1 LSTSTDPTL
10 YVIPGSHACR
20 SAMLMLA
27 HKGIA
32 YRSVELRTGMHPY
45 SLRLKGFPGNDRAI
59 RTVDGETPGRLAMM
73 NRAGTVPA
81 LRFGGERIQTN
92 FEIARFLDRV
102 SPDPPLFPNEPGL
115 RAAVEQAERWADGDL
130 QMTARRIALAGA
142 GGGLDNYYG
151 RGNAGRLGALLSGS
165 ERQRVLMS
173 RMAGTIFRA
182 SSDSEGE
189 LLGSLPDMLD
199 RVDALI
205 ADGVIAGVQLNVAD
219 FMIVPS
225 LALMAYRLD
234 LRADV
239 EARPAGQLL
248 ERVLPEPAG

>member
-1 LSTSTDPTL
+1 
-10 YVIPGSHACR
+10 
-20 SAMLMLA
+20 MLMLA
-27 HKGIA
+27 HKVIA
-32 YRSVELRTGMHPY
+32 YRSVELRTGTHPY
-45 SLRLKGFPGNDRAI
+45 SLRLKGFPGNDRSI

-92 FEIARFLDRV
+92 HEIARFLDRV
-102 SPDPPLFPNEPGL
+102 SPDPPLLPNEPAL

-142 GGGLDNYYG
+142 GAGLDNYYG
-151 RGNAGRLGALLSGS
+151 RGNTGRLGALLSGS

-182 SSDSEGE
+182 SPDSEGE

-205 ADGVIAGVQLNVAD
+205 ADGVIAGAQLNVAD

-225 LALMAYRLD
+225 LALIAYRLD
-234 LRADV
+234 LRADI

-248 ERVLPEPAG
+248 ERVLPEPAR